1 MELQQQQQPQPQQ
14 QQQHTRA
21 QDILATTT
29 TTPDHATKTIKVT
42 HLCSKLLA
50 SYRDILLAIKNDAP
64 NLAHSPT
71 YVKTRAIIEKNR
83 KRRAGVDLG
92 SENADILSDPSTPPT
107 FAHTISHLLPQ
118 KKRKLGKLVYHCND
132 LIAPPISHDLII
144 YGEILP
150 DTRVIYYANYL
161 KCLDPENILPSK
173 TNVLGISLDLI
184 LDPLTERNF
193 VNALDLITAIK
204 VTLRE
209 EHAI

>member
-1 MELQQQQQPQPQQ
+1 MELEQQQ
-14 QQQHTRA
+14 QQQHYATRTTTTA
-21 QDILATTT
+21 TTATTT
-29 TTPDHATKTIKVT
+29 IKVK
-42 HLCSKLLA
+42 HLCGKLLA

-83 KRRAGVDLG
+83 KRRAGVGLG
-92 SENADILSDPSTPPT
+92 SEHDDLFSEPSTPPT
-107 FAHTISHLLPQ
+107 VVCGHNLPQ

-132 LIAPPISHDLII
+132 LTAPPISHDLII

-184 LDPLTERNF
+184 LDPLTERSF

>member
-1 MELQQQQQPQPQQ
+1 MELEQQQQQQQ
-14 QQQHTRA
+14 QQYYATR
-21 QDILATTT
+21 TTT
-29 TTPDHATKTIKVT
+29 TTTTATATATTATTTIKVK
-42 HLCSKLLA
+42 HLCGKLLA

-92 SENADILSDPSTPPT
+92 SEDDALFSEPSTPPT
-107 FAHTISHLLPQ
+107 VVCGHNLPQ

-184 LDPLTERNF
+184 LDPLTERSF

>member
-1 MELQQQQQPQPQQ
+1 MELQQQQQPQQPQQ
-14 QQQHTRA
+14 QQRQTHA
-21 QDILATTT
+21 QDILAATT
-29 TTPDHATKTIKVT
+29 DHATKTIKVK

-92 SENADILSDPSTPPT
+92 SENADILSEPSTPT
-107 FAHTISHLLPQ
+107 FLRGISHLLPQ

-193 VNALDLITAIK
+193 ANALDLITAIK